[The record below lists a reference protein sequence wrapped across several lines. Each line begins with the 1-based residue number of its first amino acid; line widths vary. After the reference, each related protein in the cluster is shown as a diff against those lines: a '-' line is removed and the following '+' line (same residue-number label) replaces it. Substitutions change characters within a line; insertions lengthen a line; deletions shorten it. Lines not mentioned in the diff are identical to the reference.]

1 MKRELALRPQYAQGP
16 AANATG
22 CSVPGGRLIGTALAL
37 AALLGAG
44 CVSESRPG
52 LPPASPFSASS
63 EDRPALVIYGVA
75 AGDVTDRTAIIWF
88 RTEGPARAQ
97 VEWTAEDKPLAPG
110 RSDVLTTTEPADFT
124 VSLPITGL
132 SPSTTYRYRVLA
144 APATAQPF
152 EQVAREAAAG
162 RFRTAPA
169 PEASEPQ
176 TLLWSA
182 DLGGQKRC
190 RIERQGYPIFDVML
204 KQEPSLVLLL
214 GDLIY
219 ADDRCPTPPNVPG
232 ADYIAVTLDD
242 FRGKHRYQRGDLFL
256 QRLLAAV
263 PVAVTWDDHEV
274 RNNFSGP
281 CEPLMPAGRQ
291 ALFEYW
297 PIPAHKEA
305 PGRIYR
311 SLRRGADLELFIL
324 DTRQYRSRN
333 ADPDGPAKT
342 MLGAAQRDWLV
353 ESLEN
358 STALWKVV
366 VTSVPLAN
374 AKPGGG
380 AVPGNDSWARGT
392 DGTGF
397 QTELDWIVGEMR
409 KRQVKNVVWLVA
421 DVHYAQA
428 NAYDPD
434 RDGKPDF
441 FEFIAGPLSARY
453 GLPVPPAPAL
463 NPTMLYS
470 EGDFVNFGRLKVNGR
485 SLQVEILDETG
496 RTHFTRTL
504 QAEAP

>member
-1 MKRELALRPQYAQGP
+1 MKKEALLRLQYAQAAG
-16 AANATG
+16 ANATR
-22 CSVPGGRLIGTALAL
+22 SPASGRGTVRATLAL
-37 AALLGAG
+37 AVLLGGG

-63 EDRPALVIYGVA
+63 EDQPTLVLYGVA
-75 AGDVTDRTAIIWF
+75 AGDVTDRTAVIWF

-97 VEWTAEDKPLAPG
+97 VEWTAEGRPEAGG
-110 RSDVLTTTEPADFT
+110 RSDILTTAESADFAF
-124 VSLPITGL
+124 SLPVTGL
-132 SPSTTYRYRVLA
+132 RPDTVYRYRVLA
-144 APATAQPF
+144 GPV
-152 EQVAREAAAG
+152 VAAASSETLREAAAG

-169 PEASEPQ
+169 PEAGQPQ
-176 TLLWSA
+176 ILLWGA

-219 ADDRCPTPPNVPG
+219 ADDRCPSPPNVPG

-281 CEPLMPAGRQ
+281 FEPLMTAGRQ

-297 PIPAHKEA
+297 PIPARNEA

-311 SLRRGADLELFIL
+311 SLRRGADVEIFIL

-342 MLGAAQRDWLV
+342 MLGLKQRDWLV

-358 STALWKVV
+358 STARWKVI
-366 VTSVPLAN
+366 VTSMPLGN

-380 AVPGNDSWARGT
+380 AVPGNDSWARGA

-397 QTELDWIVGEMR
+397 QTELDWIVGEIR
-409 KRQVKNVVWLVA
+409 KRQVKNVVWLAA

-434 RDGKPDF
+434 RDGRPDF
-441 FEFIAGPLSARY
+441 YEFIAGPLSARF

-470 EGDFVNFGRLKVNGR
+470 EGDFVNFGRLTVDGKR
-485 SLQVEILDETG
+485 LQVDILDEAG
-496 RTHFTRTL
+496 RAHFTRTL
-504 QAEAP
+504 QAE